1 MSPFILADKKQDT
14 LCCLR
19 IKIHTFVLKYVA
31 DINFTFNTERSICL
45 WVCVLVYLTLV
56 SGVCPSD
63 DQLGRREDQF
73 SGTLS
78 WDIVLKEVQRI
89 ETTAKK
95 KRQEFLC
102 NVKLWEGSPWAQQ
115 IGQCSALPPGLVET
129 LVFPYCVFLISKCF
143 IPPPHPRFVAI
154 VKDLP
159 RGIIAKSCHIKSQSN
174 LCTVQLKLHHY
185 TQS

>member
-95 KRQEFLC
+95 EKAR
-102 NVKLWEGSPWAQQ
+102 
-115 IGQCSALPPGLVET
+115 
-129 LVFPYCVFLISKCF
+129 IS
-143 IPPPHPRFVAI
+143 
-154 VKDLP
+154 L
-159 RGIIAKSCHIKSQSN
+159 
-174 LCTVQLKLHHY
+174 
-185 TQS
+185 